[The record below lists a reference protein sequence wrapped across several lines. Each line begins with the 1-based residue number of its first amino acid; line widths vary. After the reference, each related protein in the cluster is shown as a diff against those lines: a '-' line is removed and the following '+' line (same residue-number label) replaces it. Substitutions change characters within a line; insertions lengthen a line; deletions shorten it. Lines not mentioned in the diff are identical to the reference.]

1 MKSQN
6 ERIKAYL
13 MTGRRLSSRKAMLS
27 WNIYRLASRVHNLRS
42 QGVPIMTAREPHRHG
57 FHAVYFLPKYYI
69 EENG

>member
-1 MKSQN
+1 MISQN

-13 MTGRRLSSRKAMLS
+13 LTGRRLSSREAMLI

-42 QGVPIMTAREPHRHG
+42 QGVPIITAKEPHRHG
-57 FHAVYFLPKYYI
+57 LHAVYFLPKYYI